1 MGMLNA
7 MLTICWIGVMLV
19 TLPCVAKSYQW
30 IDENG
35 IKNFTDD
42 SSTIP
47 HSAQSQSMMREVSAN
62 DPPLKTL
69 FPALDI
75 RKMLG
80 NKNFEKLNMTLS
92 DYYQAYTQNVR
103 NEDAL
108 YNAFYS
114 FSVNDENYEP
124 LLNEWVKSH
133 PDSYQ
138 PYLARAFYFYN
149 FGWKGRGN
157 KWASETMDVQREEM
171 SRYFSQA
178 KKDLEQVLQI
188 KPNHVVSYYLLI
200 NMYKATGGKYEIREI
215 AKKALKENPNSFSIR
230 SSYLLSLTPRWGG
243 TYTEMDQF
251 ATEAQKYVLKNPKL
265 KVLQGYTFYDAG
277 SMHLNAK
284 NYGVALQYLDKALS
298 FGDLAMFYEERADVY
313 YRMDKDDEA
322 LKDIGRAIAM
332 APQNADF
339 YLLKSKILGSKKMM
353 HAALKDVEIADQ
365 LSPNDEYIAKQ
376 KKWLADSFIYSG
388 YAQQK
393 SKNLSG
399 AVMDFNAAIQIN
411 PGNADA
417 YYRRARAF
425 IDQKNLA
432 SATNDVSKA
441 IELGPNNFD
450 FYLLMDWLLTQKSDW
465 AGIISHWNKFITLNP
480 DSDRAYLERGGA
492 FFRKGDFSYAVDDAK
507 KAADLGNAEGQKI
520 VDRYKG
526 QMGK

>member
-1 MGMLNA
+1 
-7 MLTICWIGVMLV
+7 MLV
-19 TLPCVAKSYQW
+19 TPPCIAKSYQW

-42 SSTIP
+42 PSAIP
-47 HSAQSQSMMREVSAN
+47 HSAQSQAMTDKESESA
-62 DPPLKTL
+62 PPLKTL
-69 FPALDI
+69 FPALGI

-80 NKNFEKLNMTLS
+80 DRNFEKLNMTLE
-92 DYYQAYTQNVR
+92 DYYKEYTRDAR
-103 NEDAL
+103 NEEAL
-108 YNAFYS
+108 YNAFGS
-114 FSVNDENYEP
+114 FSVNDESYEP
-124 LLNEWVKSH
+124 LLDEWVKSY
-133 PDSYQ
+133 PGSYQ

-149 FGWKGRGN
+149 SGWKSRGG
-157 KWASETMDVQREEM
+157 KWASETTNVQSEAMRH
-171 SRYFSQA
+171 YFSQA

-215 AKKALKENPNSFSIR
+215 AKKALKENSGSFSIR

-265 KVLQGYTFYDAG
+265 KALQGYVFYDAG

-298 FGDLAMFYEERADVY
+298 FGDLAMFYEERADIY

-322 LKDIGRAIAM
+322 LKDIGRAIEM

-339 YLLKSKILGSKKMM
+339 YLLRSKILGSKKMM
-353 HAALKDVEIADQ
+353 HVALKDIEIADQ
-365 LSPNDEYIAKQ
+365 LNPNDEYIAKQ

-399 AVMDFNAAIQIN
+399 ALMDFNAAIQIN

-417 YYRRARAF
+417 YYRRARVF
-425 IDQKNLA
+425 IDQKDLA
-432 SATNDVSKA
+432 SAINDLNKA

-465 AGIISHWNKFITLNP
+465 SGIISHWNRFIALNP
-480 DSDRAYLERGGA
+480 GSDRAYLERGGA
-492 FFRKGDFSYAVDDAK
+492 FFRKGDLSSAVADAK

-526 QMGK
+526 QVGK